1 MAQPSQTAP
10 PLAKRERSPWQVAGL
25 AGTLL
30 AALSVLVP
38 AVGGWLRHTLLMLVA
53 TLAIAKDLLLVGGI
67 AFLIASLLAPLEA
80 LGWWAGWYGEDL
92 QTVQTPGMLAEPLP
106 EPSTITRYVI
116 YLDGIA
122 QGKYTYLPD
131 VEEFLAALAADMPDD
146 IVLIKGIMS
155 YSVINRSLTERRMLA
170 FFWRLADRLQ
180 MSPSGGVLGLLLSLL
195 INLRNVIVVG
205 VTADQRYGPIYGQ
218 GTAQVIFNSLMNYG
232 YRHNSGIPVTLLGY
246 SGGAQISL
254 RAALTLKQLL
264 KAPIDVISLAGV
276 ISGNHNL
283 LELEHLYHLVGDRDW
298 VEKQGAVLF
307 PQRWRL
313 FPLSPWNRARQR
325 RKITI
330 SSLGSMGHN
339 GADGPYSISA
349 RLPDGRTHLEATVR
363 AVSDILQGKS
373 ALVSNTQVAKP
384 SNYERYWQ
392 AAFNRP
398 DYYPLSQTVDP
409 ALYRAIAPWMGR
421 LILPKQNERRQVRGV
436 WFEIHH
442 APPEHAH
449 LVGQIAVLRW
459 QQTPG
464 IQFFL
469 QQTTRD
475 VFFSEETEYSI
486 CQGLVH
492 PLRLD
497 RWQQVEPLE
506 SLAGSRPYDDVLVM
520 LDKPTVQDT
529 QIDGEGRS
537 LLSITREPVQIT
549 GRYYALATIL
559 EPVDG
564 DGQPWLESA
573 EAESVEAESVAT
585 ESAETR
591 SAETESAE
599 TESAKPAPE
608 YFRIQHFNRAT
619 RQFDG
624 PTEIVHFPPV
634 MPDANGLPPSTTR
647 GLEQSPAGRDGWYL
661 YGAKDAAGVFV
672 VQAIAPRTLLRLT
685 PDQTIGDRREAWQ
698 FLKRDAWN
706 QIIDLKG
713 NVRSTLL
720 SDEKSDE
727 SSDSPKGAASQTGFS
742 EGAKALVIHLYGGI
756 GGAQAEPQAQGPLYF
771 GHFAYGVATV
781 VREPLADELIFDIHY
796 HQVYTHN
803 TDGVI
808 AGTLAWHRFLGDRQ
822 FGWLGVR
829 PVCDLVIQ
837 YDPFTNPFDFGGVQS
852 SALDGLLTQLEIMT
866 ARYRVGDGTGGTYV
880 GPAHNCSQDSN
891 QALYAAVKNLG
902 DVLNQMPELKDWF
915 DQHPDQAARFRKLV
929 QLGCFIK
936 REMLPLGTAR
946 ADWKTNDRTLGVSPE
961 SEILYNLT
969 VGLISWRTLL
979 PRIACET
986 IARQFLNQ
994 GARIWVLQTCQ
1005 VGGDRPEIAPV
1016 APTPLG
1022 W

>member
-1 MAQPSQTAP
+1 MGQPSQTVTRA
-10 PLAKRERSPWQVAGL
+10 AKRGRSPWQVAGVV
-25 AGTLL
+25 GTLL
-30 AALSVLVP
+30 TALSLVIP
-38 AVGGWLRHTLLMLVA
+38 AVGGWLAHTLLMLTA
-53 TLAIAKDLLLVGGI
+53 TLSITKDLLLVGGI
-67 AFLIASLLAPLEA
+67 AFLVASLLAPLEA
-80 LGWWAGWYGEDL
+80 LGWWAGWYGDDL

-106 EPSTITRYVI
+106 EPSSITRYVI

-131 VEEFLAALAADMPDD
+131 VEEFLATLAADMPDD

-170 FFWRLADRLQ
+170 FFWRLVDRLQ
-180 MSPSGGVLGLLLSLL
+180 MSPSGGVLGLLLSFL

-232 YRHNSGIPVTLLGY
+232 YRPNSGIPVTLLGY

-264 KAPIDVISLAGV
+264 QAPIDVISLAGV

-313 FPLSPWNRARQR
+313 FPLSSWNRARQR
-325 RKITI
+325 SKITI

-339 GADGPYSISA
+339 GADGPYSVTA

-373 ALVSNTQVAKP
+373 LLVSNTQVAKP

-398 DYYPLSQTVDP
+398 DYYLLSQTVDP
-409 ALYRAIAPWMGR
+409 AMYRAIAPWVGR
-421 LILPKQNERRQVRGV
+421 LILPTQDERRQVRGV
-436 WFEIHH
+436 WFEVHH

-497 RWQQVEPLE
+497 RWQQVDPLE

-520 LDKPTVQDT
+520 LDEPTVQDT
-529 QIDGEGRS
+529 QICGEGRS
-537 LLSITREPVQIT
+537 LLTITREPVQIT
-549 GRYYALATIL
+549 GRYYALAKVL
-559 EPVDG
+559 EPVDA
-564 DGQPWLESA
+564 DGKPLSNSAQAESA
-573 EAESVEAESVAT
+573 E
-585 ESAETR
+585 
-591 SAETESAE
+591 
-599 TESAKPAPE
+599 PAPE

-624 PTEIVHFPPV
+624 PTEMVHFPLV
-634 MPDANGLPPSTTR
+634 MPDANDLPPSTTR
-647 GLEQSPAGRDGWYL
+647 GLERSPAGHDGWYL

-672 VQAIAPRTLLRLT
+672 VQAIAPRALLRLN
-685 PDQTIGDRREAWQ
+685 PEQTIGDRREAWQ
-698 FLKRDAWN
+698 FLKRDAWDTLA
-706 QIIDLKG
+706 DLKG

-720 SDEKSDE
+720 SPE
-727 SSDSPKGAASQTGFS
+727 SADQTQNSPQNPESQAGFV
-742 EGAKALVIHLYGGI
+742 EGSRALVIHLYGGI

-781 VREPLADELIFDIHY
+781 VREPLADELMFDIHY
-796 HQVYTHN
+796 YQVYTHN

-808 AGTLAWHRFLGDRQ
+808 AGALAWHRFLGDRQ

-837 YDPFTNPFDFGGVQS
+837 YDPFTNPFDFGGVKA

-902 DVLNQMPELKDWF
+902 DVLNQMPALKTWLDGY
-915 DQHPDQAARFRKLV
+915 PDQAARFEKLV
-929 QLGCFIK
+929 QLGRFIK

-946 ADWKTNDRTLGVSPE
+946 ADWKTNDSTLGVSPE

-979 PRIACET
+979 PRLACET

-994 GARIWVLQTCQ
+994 GARIWVLRTSQ

>member
-1 MAQPSQTAP
+1 MEQPSPTATRA
-10 PLAKRERSPWQVAGL
+10 AKRGRSPWKAPWKIASVT
-25 AGTLL
+25 GTVL
-30 AALSVLVP
+30 AAVLAASSTLIP
-38 AVGGWLRHTLLMLVA
+38 AVSGWLSHTLLVLAA
-53 TLAIAKDLLLVGGI
+53 TLSITKDLLLVGGI
-67 AFLIASLLAPLEA
+67 AVLVASLLAPLEA

-92 QTVQTPGMLAEPLP
+92 QTLEAPGILAEPLP

-131 VEEFLAALAADMPDD
+131 VEEFLATLAADMPDD
-146 IVLIKGIMS
+146 IVLIQGIMS
-155 YSVINRSLTERRMLA
+155 YSVMNRSLTERRMLA
-170 FFWRLADRLQ
+170 FFWRIVDRLQ
-180 MSPSGGVLGLLLSLL
+180 MSPSSGIFGLLLSFL
-195 INLRNVIVVG
+195 INIRNVLVVA

-218 GTAQVIFNSLMNYG
+218 GTAQVIFNSLTHYG
-232 YRHNSGIPVTLLGY
+232 YQPNSGVPVTLLGY
-246 SGGAQISL
+246 SGGAQVAL

-276 ISGNHNL
+276 VSGNHNL

-298 VEKQGAVLF
+298 VEKEGAILF

-339 GADGPYSISA
+339 GADGPYSVTQ

-373 ALVSNTQVAKP
+373 ALVSKTQVAEP

-392 AAFNRP
+392 AEFNRP
-398 DYYPLSQTVDP
+398 DYYPLDQTVDP
-409 ALYRAIAPWMGR
+409 DLYRAISPWMGR
-421 LILPKQNERRQVRGV
+421 LILPKPNERRQVRGV
-436 WFEIHH
+436 WFEVHH
-442 APPEHAH
+442 APPEYAH
-449 LVGQIAVLRW
+449 LVGQMAVLRW

-492 PLRLD
+492 PLRID
-497 RWQQVEPLE
+497 RWQRVDPLE

-520 LDKPTVQDT
+520 LDEPQVNDVQ
-529 QIDGEGRS
+529 IGGEGRS
-537 LLSITREPVQIT
+537 LLAITREPVQIT
-549 GRYYALATIL
+549 GRYYALAKLL
-559 EPVDG
+559 EPVDAEG
-564 DGQPWLESA
+564 SPLPASGESA
-573 EAESVEAESVAT
+573 
-585 ESAETR
+585 
-591 SAETESAE
+591 
-599 TESAKPAPE
+599 PE
-608 YFRIQHFNRAT
+608 FFRIQHFNRAT

-624 PTEIVHFPPV
+624 PTEIVRFPPV
-634 MPDANGLPPSTTR
+634 IPDANNLPPAGNR
-647 GLEQSPAGRDGWYL
+647 GLEKSPAGRDGWYL
-661 YGAKDAAGVFV
+661 YGAKDAAGRFV
-672 VQAIAPRTLLRLT
+672 VQAIAPRALLRLQ

-698 FLKRDAWN
+698 FLRRGIWEDIAT
-706 QIIDLKG
+706 LKG

-720 SDEKSDE
+720 LNALNERMA
-727 SSDSPKGAASQTGFS
+727 DSPNAPPDAPPAPANAPPFA
-742 EGAKALVIHLYGGI
+742 EGSRALVIHLYGGI
-756 GGAQAEPQAQGPLYF
+756 GGAMAEPQAQGPLYF

-781 VREPLADELIFDIHY
+781 MREPLADELIFDIHY

-808 AGTLAWHRFLGDRQ
+808 AGTLSWQRFLGDRQ
-822 FGWLGVR
+822 FGWLGMR
-829 PVCDLVIQ
+829 PVCDLLIQ
-837 YDPFTNPFDFGGVQS
+837 YDPFTSPFDFGGVKA
-852 SALDGLLTQLEIMT
+852 SALDGLVTQLEIMT
-866 ARYRVGDGTGGTYV
+866 ARYRIGDGTGGTYV

-902 DVLNQMPELKDWF
+902 DALNRMPELKTWLDE
-915 DQHPDQAARFRKLV
+915 QPDQAARFDQLV
-929 QLGCFIK
+929 QLGRFIK

-946 ADWKTNDRTLGVSPE
+946 ADWKTNDSTLGVSPE

-979 PRIACET
+979 PRLACET
-986 IARQFLNQ
+986 IARQFLDQ
-994 GARIWVLQTCQ
+994 GAQIWVLQTCQ

>member
-1 MAQPSQTAP
+1 M
-10 PLAKRERSPWQVAGL
+10 LI
-25 AGTLL
+25 
-30 AALSVLVP
+30 P
-38 AVGGWLRHTLLMLVA
+38 AVGGWLSHMLLMLTA
-53 TLAIAKDLLLVGGI
+53 TLSMTKDLLMVGGL
-67 AFLIASLLAPLEA
+67 AVLVASLLAPLEA

-92 QTVQTPGMLAEPLP
+92 QTLEAPGMLAEPLP

-131 VEEFLAALAADMPDD
+131 VENFLATLAADMPDD
-146 IVLIKGIMS
+146 IVLIQGIMS

-170 FFWRLADRLQ
+170 FFWRIVDRLQ
-180 MSPSGGVLGLLLSLL
+180 MSPSSGIFGLLLSFL
-195 INLRNVIVVG
+195 INLRNVLVVA

-218 GTAQVIFNSLMNYG
+218 GTAQVIFNSLTHYG
-232 YRHNSGIPVTLLGY
+232 YQPNSGVPVTLLGY
-246 SGGAQISL
+246 SGGAQVAL
-254 RAALTLKQLL
+254 RAALTLKRLL

-276 ISGNHNL
+276 VSGNHNL
-283 LELEHLYHLVGDRDW
+283 LELEHLYHLVGDYDW

-330 SSLGSMGHN
+330 SSLGPMGHN
-339 GADGPYSISA
+339 GADGPYSVTN
-349 RLPDGRTHLEATVR
+349 RLPNGRTHLEATVR

-373 ALVSNTQVAKP
+373 ALVSKTQVAKP

-392 AAFNRP
+392 AEFNRP
-398 DYYPLSQTVDP
+398 DHYPLDQSVDP
-409 ALYRAIAPWMGR
+409 SLYRAIAPWMGR
-421 LILPKQNERRQVRGV
+421 LILPKRDERRQVRGV
-436 WFEIHH
+436 WLEVHH
-442 APPEHAH
+442 APPEYAH
-449 LVGQIAVLRW
+449 LVGQVAVLRW

-464 IQFFL
+464 IQLFL

-486 CQGLVH
+486 CQGVVH
-492 PLRLD
+492 PLRID
-497 RWQQVEPLE
+497 RWQRVDPLE
-506 SLAGSRPYDDVLVM
+506 SLAGGRPYDDVLVA
-520 LDKPTVQDT
+520 LDEPQVQDI
-529 QIDGEGRS
+529 QICGEGRS
-537 LLSITREPVQIT
+537 LLSITQEPVQIT
-549 GRYYALATIL
+549 GRYYALATVL
-559 EPVDG
+559 EPVDAQ
-564 DGQPWLESA
+564 GQPLPA
-573 EAESVEAESVAT
+573 
-585 ESAETR
+585 
-591 SAETESAE
+591 
-599 TESAKPAPE
+599 SAKPAPE
-608 YFRIQHFNRAT
+608 FFRIQHFSRAT

-624 PTEIVHFPPV
+624 PTEIVRIPPV
-634 MPDANGLPPSTTR
+634 IPDENNLPPAASR

-661 YGAKDAAGVFV
+661 YGAKDAAGMFV
-672 VQAIAPRTLLRLT
+672 VQAIAPRALFRLQLE
-685 PDQTIGDRREAWQ
+685 QTIGDRREAWQ
-698 FLKRDAWN
+698 FLRRGIWENMAA
-706 QIIDLKG
+706 LKG

-720 SDEKSDE
+720 LNECVA
-727 SSDSPKGAASQTGFS
+727 DSPNARQDALQPANHQPAVC
-742 EGAKALVIHLYGGI
+742 EGSRALVIHLYGGI
-756 GGAQAEPQAQGPLYF
+756 GGAKAEPQTQGPLYF

-808 AGTLAWHRFLGDRQ
+808 AGRLSWQRFLGDRQ

-837 YDPFTNPFDFGGVQS
+837 YDPFTNSFDFGGVKA
-852 SALDGLLTQLEIMT
+852 SALDGLVTQLEIMT

-902 DVLNQMPELKDWF
+902 DALNRMPELKDWL
-915 DQHPDQAARFRKLV
+915 DKQPDQAARFDQLV
-929 QLGCFIK
+929 RLGQFIK

-946 ADWKTNDRTLGVSPE
+946 ADWKTNDSTLGVSPE

-979 PRIACET
+979 PRLACET

>member
-1 MAQPSQTAP
+1 MGQPSQTPTRA
-10 PLAKRERSPWQVAGL
+10 AKQGRSPWPVASVAGTFL
-25 AGTLL
+25 AALL
-30 AALSVLVP
+30 AASTMLVP
-38 AVGGWLRHTLLMLVA
+38 ALGGWLSHMLLMLTA
-53 TLAIAKDLLLVGGI
+53 TLSITKDLLLVGGL
-67 AFLIASLLAPLEA
+67 AVLVASLLAPLEA

-92 QTVQTPGMLAEPLP
+92 QTLQAPGMLAEPLP

-131 VEEFLAALAADMPDD
+131 VEEFLATLAADMPDD
-146 IVLIKGIMS
+146 IVLIQGIMS
-155 YSVINRSLTERRMLA
+155 YSVMNRSLTERRMLA
-170 FFWRLADRLQ
+170 FFWRIVARLQ
-180 MSPSGGVLGLLLSLL
+180 MSPSSGILGLLLSFL
-195 INLRNVIVVG
+195 INIRNVLVVA

-218 GTAQVIFNSLMNYG
+218 GTAQVMFNSLTHYG
-232 YRHNSGIPVTLLGY
+232 YQPNSGVPVTLLGY
-246 SGGAQISL
+246 SGGAQVAL
-254 RAALTLKQLL
+254 RAALTLKQRL

-276 ISGNHNL
+276 VSGNHNL

-313 FPLSPWNRARQR
+313 FPLSLWNRARQR

-330 SSLGSMGHN
+330 SSLGPMGHN
-339 GADGPYSISA
+339 GADGPYSVTA

-392 AAFNRP
+392 AEFNRP
-398 DYYPLSQTVDP
+398 NYYPLDQTVDP

-421 LILPKQNERRQVRGV
+421 LILPNRDERRQVRGV
-436 WFEIHH
+436 WFEVHH
-442 APPEHAH
+442 APPEYAH
-449 LVGQIAVLRW
+449 LIGQVAVLRW

-464 IQFFL
+464 ILFFL

-497 RWQQVEPLE
+497 RWQRVDPLE
-506 SLAGSRPYDDVLVM
+506 SLAGSHPYDDVLVS
-520 LDKPTVQDT
+520 LHEPQVQDI
-529 QIDGEGRS
+529 QIGGEGRS
-537 LLSITREPVQIT
+537 LLSITQEPVQIT
-549 GRYYALATIL
+549 GRYYALATVL
-559 EPVDG
+559 EPVDAAG
-564 DGQPWLESA
+564 
-573 EAESVEAESVAT
+573 
-585 ESAETR
+585 
-591 SAETESAE
+591 
-599 TESAKPAPE
+599 KPQLTSTKSAPE
-608 YFRIQHFNRAT
+608 FFRIQHFNRAT

-624 PTEIVHFPPV
+624 PTETVHFPSV
-634 MPDANGLPPSTTR
+634 VADANGLPPSSTHD
-647 GLEQSPAGRDGWYL
+647 LQHSPAGRDGWYL

-672 VQAIAPRTLLRLT
+672 VQAIAPRALLRLNQ
-685 PDQTIGDRREAWQ
+685 DQTIGDRREAWQ
-698 FLKRDAWN
+698 FLRHGIWDNIAA
-706 QIIDLKG
+706 LKG

-720 SDEKSDE
+720 LNEDPAE
-727 SSDSPKGAASQTGFS
+727 SPKAAQNAPQNALQNALQDTQGIPDSAHCQPAFA
-742 EGAKALVIHLYGGI
+742 EGSRALVIHLYGGI
-756 GGAQAEPQAQGPLYF
+756 GGAKAEPQVQGPLYF

-808 AGTLAWHRFLGDRQ
+808 AGTLSWQRFLGDRQ

-837 YDPFTNPFDFGGVQS
+837 YDPFTTPFNFGGVEA
-852 SALDGLLTQLEIMT
+852 SALDGLVTQLEIMT

-902 DVLNQMPELKDWF
+902 DALHRMPELKTWL
-915 DQHPDQAARFRKLV
+915 DQQPDQAARFDQLV
-929 QLGCFIK
+929 RLGHFIK

-946 ADWKTNDRTLGVSPE
+946 ADWKTNDSTLGVSPE
-961 SEILYNLT
+961 SKILYNLT

-979 PRIACET
+979 PRLACET

-994 GARIWVLQTCQ
+994 GAQIWALQTCQ

>member
-1 MAQPSQTAP
+1 MEQPSPTATRA
-10 PLAKRERSPWQVAGL
+10 AKRGRSPWKAPWRVASI
-25 AGTLL
+25 AGTVL
-30 AALSVLVP
+30 AAVLAASSTLIPV
-38 AVGGWLRHTLLMLVA
+38 VSGWLSHTLLLLTA
-53 TLAIAKDLLLVGGI
+53 TFSITKDLLLVGGI
-67 AFLIASLLAPLEA
+67 AVLVASLLAPLEA

-92 QTVQTPGMLAEPLP
+92 QTLEAPGILAEPLP

-131 VEEFLAALAADMPDD
+131 VEEFLATLAADMPDD
-146 IVLIKGIMS
+146 IVLIQGIMS
-155 YSVINRSLTERRMLA
+155 YSVMNRSLTERRMLA
-170 FFWRLADRLQ
+170 FFWRIVDRLQ
-180 MSPSGGVLGLLLSLL
+180 MSPSSGIFGLLLSFL
-195 INLRNVIVVG
+195 INIRNVLVVA

-218 GTAQVIFNSLMNYG
+218 GTAQVMFNSLTHYG
-232 YRHNSGIPVTLLGY
+232 YQPNSGVPVTLLGY
-246 SGGAQISL
+246 SGGAQVAL

-276 ISGNHNL
+276 VSGNHNL

-298 VEKQGAVLF
+298 VEKEGAILF

-339 GADGPYSISA
+339 GADGPYSVTK

-373 ALVSNTQVAKP
+373 ALVSKTQVAKP

-392 AAFNRP
+392 AEFNRP
-398 DYYPLSQTVDP
+398 DYYPLNQTVDP
-409 ALYRAIAPWMGR
+409 DLYQAIAPWMGR
-421 LILPKQNERRQVRGV
+421 LILPKPNERRQVRGV
-436 WFEIHH
+436 WFEVHH
-442 APPEHAH
+442 APPEYAH
-449 LVGQIAVLRW
+449 LVGQMAVLRW

-464 IQFFL
+464 IQLFL

-492 PLRLD
+492 PLRID
-497 RWQQVEPLE
+497 RWQRVDPLE

-520 LDKPTVQDT
+520 LDEPQVKDVQ
-529 QIDGEGRS
+529 IGGEGRS
-537 LLSITREPVQIT
+537 LLAITREPVQIT
-549 GRYYALATIL
+549 GRYYALARLL
-559 EPVDG
+559 EPVDAEG
-564 DGQPWLESA
+564 LPLPASGESA
-573 EAESVEAESVAT
+573 
-585 ESAETR
+585 
-591 SAETESAE
+591 
-599 TESAKPAPE
+599 PE
-608 YFRIQHFNRAT
+608 FFRIQHFNRAT

-624 PTEIVHFPPV
+624 PTEIVWFPPV
-634 MPDANGLPPSTTR
+634 IPDANNLPPAGNR
-647 GLEQSPAGRDGWYL
+647 GLEKSPAGRDGWYL
-661 YGAKDAAGVFV
+661 YGAKDAAGRFV
-672 VQAIAPRTLLRLT
+672 VQAIAPRALLRLQ

-698 FLKRDAWN
+698 FLRRGIWEDIAT
-706 QIIDLKG
+706 LKG

-720 SDEKSDE
+720 LNALNERMA
-727 SSDSPKGAASQTGFS
+727 DSPNAPPDAPALANAPPFA
-742 EGAKALVIHLYGGI
+742 EGSRALVIHLYGGI
-756 GGAQAEPQAQGPLYF
+756 GGAMAEPQAQGPLYF

-808 AGTLAWHRFLGDRQ
+808 AGTLSWQRFLGDRQ

-837 YDPFTNPFDFGGVQS
+837 YDPFTSPFDFGGVKA
-852 SALDGLLTQLEIMT
+852 SALDGLVTQLEIMT
-866 ARYRVGDGTGGTYV
+866 ARYRIGDGTGGTYV

-902 DVLNQMPELKDWF
+902 DALNRMPELKTWLDE
-915 DQHPDQAARFRKLV
+915 QPDQAARFDQLV
-929 QLGCFIK
+929 QLGRFIK

-946 ADWKTNDRTLGVSPE
+946 ADWKTNDSTLGVSPE

-979 PRIACET
+979 PRLACET

-1005 VGGDRPEIAPV
+1005 VGGDRPEISPV

>member
-1 MAQPSQTAP
+1 M
-10 PLAKRERSPWQVAGL
+10 LI
-25 AGTLL
+25 
-30 AALSVLVP
+30 P
-38 AVGGWLRHTLLMLVA
+38 AVGGWLSHMLLMLTA
-53 TLAIAKDLLLVGGI
+53 TLSMTKDLLMVGGL
-67 AFLIASLLAPLEA
+67 AVLVASLLAPLEA

-92 QTVQTPGMLAEPLP
+92 QTLEAPGMLAEPLP

-131 VEEFLAALAADMPDD
+131 VENFLATLAADMPDD
-146 IVLIKGIMS
+146 IVLIQGIMS

-170 FFWRLADRLQ
+170 FFWRIVDRLQ
-180 MSPSGGVLGLLLSLL
+180 MSPSSGIFGLLLSFL
-195 INLRNVIVVG
+195 INLRNVLVVA

-218 GTAQVIFNSLMNYG
+218 GTAQVIFNSLTHYG
-232 YRHNSGIPVTLLGY
+232 YQPNSGVPVTLLGY
-246 SGGAQISL
+246 SGGAQVAL
-254 RAALTLKQLL
+254 RAALTLKRLL

-276 ISGNHNL
+276 VSGNHNL
-283 LELEHLYHLVGDRDW
+283 LELEHLYHLVGDYDW

-339 GADGPYSISA
+339 GADGPYSVTQ
-349 RLPDGRTHLEATVR
+349 RLPDGRTHLESTVR

-373 ALVSNTQVAKP
+373 ALVSKTQVAKP

-392 AAFNRP
+392 AEFNRP
-398 DYYPLSQTVDP
+398 DYYPLDQTPDP
-409 ALYRAIAPWMGR
+409 DLYRAIPAGIAPRIAPWMGR
-421 LILPKQNERRQVRGV
+421 LILPKPNERRQVRGV
-436 WFEIHH
+436 WFEVHH
-442 APPEHAH
+442 APPEYAH
-449 LVGQIAVLRW
+449 LVGQVVVLRW

-492 PLRLD
+492 PLRID
-497 RWQQVEPLE
+497 RWQRVDPLE
-506 SLAGSRPYDDVLVM
+506 SLAGSRPYDDVLVA
-520 LDKPTVQDT
+520 LDEPQVQDI
-529 QIDGEGRS
+529 QICGEGRS
-537 LLSITREPVQIT
+537 LLSITQEPVQIT
-549 GRYYALATIL
+549 GRYYALATVL
-559 EPVDG
+559 EPVDAQ
-564 DGQPWLESA
+564 GQPLPA
-573 EAESVEAESVAT
+573 
-585 ESAETR
+585 
-591 SAETESAE
+591 
-599 TESAKPAPE
+599 SAKPAPE
-608 YFRIQHFNRAT
+608 FFRIQHFSRAT

-624 PTEIVHFPPV
+624 PTEIVRIPPV
-634 MPDANGLPPSTTR
+634 IPDENNLPPAASR

-661 YGAKDAAGVFV
+661 YGAKDAAGMFV
-672 VQAIAPRTLLRLT
+672 VQAIAPRALFRLQ
-685 PDQTIGDRREAWQ
+685 PEQTIGDRREAWQ
-698 FLKRDAWN
+698 FLRRGIWENMAA
-706 QIIDLKG
+706 LKG

-720 SDEKSDE
+720 LNECVA
-727 SSDSPKGAASQTGFS
+727 DSPNARQDALQPANHQPAVC
-742 EGAKALVIHLYGGI
+742 EGSRALVIHLYGGI
-756 GGAQAEPQAQGPLYF
+756 GGAKAEPQTQGPLYF

-808 AGTLAWHRFLGDRQ
+808 AGRLSWQRFLGDRQ

-837 YDPFTNPFDFGGVQS
+837 YDPFTRPFDFGGVKA
-852 SALDGLLTQLEIMT
+852 SALDGLVTQLEIMT
-866 ARYRVGDGTGGTYV
+866 ARYRIGDGTGGTYV

-902 DVLNQMPELKDWF
+902 DALNRMPELKDWL
-915 DQHPDQAARFRKLV
+915 DEQPDQAARFDQLV
-929 QLGCFIK
+929 RLGRFIK

-946 ADWKTNDRTLGVSPE
+946 ADWKTNDSTLGVSPE

-979 PRIACET
+979 PRLACET

>member
-1 MAQPSQTAP
+1 
-10 PLAKRERSPWQVAGL
+10 
-25 AGTLL
+25 
-30 AALSVLVP
+30 
-38 AVGGWLRHTLLMLVA
+38 
-53 TLAIAKDLLLVGGI
+53 
-67 AFLIASLLAPLEA
+67 
-80 LGWWAGWYGEDL
+80 
-92 QTVQTPGMLAEPLP
+92 
-106 EPSTITRYVI
+106 
-116 YLDGIA
+116 
-122 QGKYTYLPD
+122 
-131 VEEFLAALAADMPDD
+131 
-146 IVLIKGIMS
+146 IKGIMS
-155 YSVINRSLTERRMLA
+155 YSVMNRSLTERRMLA

-180 MSPSGGVLGLLLSLL
+180 MSPSGGLLGLLLSFV

-218 GTAQVIFNSLMNYG
+218 GTAQVMFNSLMNYG
-232 YRHNSGIPVTLLGY
+232 YRPNSGVPVTLLGY
-246 SGGAQISL
+246 SGGAQVAL

-276 ISGNHNL
+276 VSGNHNL
-283 LELEHLYHLVGDRDW
+283 LELEHFYHLVGDRDW

-313 FPLSPWNRARQR
+313 FFLSPWNRARQR

-339 GADGPYSISA
+339 GADGPYSVTA
-349 RLPDGRTHLEATVR
+349 RLPDGRTHLEVSVR

-373 ALVSNTQVAKP
+373 ALVSNTRVAQP

-392 AAFNRP
+392 APFNRP

-421 LILPKQNERRQVRGV
+421 LILPKPDERRQVRGV
-436 WFEIHH
+436 WLEIHY
-442 APPEHAH
+442 APPEYAH
-449 LVGQIAVLRW
+449 LVGQIVVLRW

-464 IQFFL
+464 VQFFL

-475 VFFSEETEYSI
+475 IFFSQETEYSI

-492 PLRLD
+492 PLRID
-497 RWQQVEPLE
+497 RWLRVEPLE
-506 SLAGSRPYDDVLVM
+506 SLAGSHPYDDVQVM
-520 LDKPTVQDT
+520 LDEPTVQET
-529 QIDGEGRS
+529 PIDGEMRP
-537 LLSITREPVQIT
+537 LLTITREPVQIT
-549 GRYYALATIL
+549 GRYYALVEVL
-559 EPVDG
+559 EPVDA
-564 DGQPWLESA
+564 DGQLVP
-573 EAESVEAESVAT
+573 V
-585 ESAETR
+585 SAET
-591 SAETESAE
+591 T
-599 TESAKPAPE
+599 PAF
-608 YFRIQHFNRAT
+608 FRVRHFNRAT
-619 RQFDG
+619 QQFDG
-624 PTEIVHFPPV
+624 PTEVVHFPPV
-634 MPDANGLPPSTTR
+634 VADANDLPPSATNGLP
-647 GLEQSPAGRDGWYL
+647 QSPAGRDGWYI
-661 YGAKDAAGVFV
+661 YGAKDAGGLFV
-672 VQAIAPRTLLRLT
+672 VQAIAPRALLRLS
-685 PDQTIGDRREAWQ
+685 PEQTIGDRREAWQ
-698 FLKRDAWN
+698 FLKRDAWDT
-706 QIIDLKG
+706 IADLKG

-720 SDEKSDE
+720 SPERADQTQNSPQNPE
-727 SSDSPKGAASQTGFS
+727 SQAGFV
-742 EGAKALVIHLYGGI
+742 EGSRALVIHLYGGI

-781 VREPLADELIFDIHY
+781 VREPLADELIFDIY
-796 HQVYTHN
+796 YYQVYTHN

-808 AGTLAWHRFLGDRQ
+808 AGALAWHRFLGDRQ
-822 FGWLGVR
+822 YGWLGVR

-837 YDPFTNPFDFGGVQS
+837 YDPFTNPFDFGGVKAS
-852 SALDGLLTQLEIMT
+852 VLDGLLTQLEIMT

-891 QALYAAVKNLG
+891 QAFYAAVKNLG
-902 DVLNQMPELKDWF
+902 DALNRMPELKTWLDE
-915 DQHPDQAARFRKLV
+915 HPDQAERFDQLVKL
-929 QLGCFIK
+929 GRFIK

-946 ADWKTNDRTLGVSPE
+946 ADWQTNDSALGVSAE

-979 PRIACET
+979 PRLACET